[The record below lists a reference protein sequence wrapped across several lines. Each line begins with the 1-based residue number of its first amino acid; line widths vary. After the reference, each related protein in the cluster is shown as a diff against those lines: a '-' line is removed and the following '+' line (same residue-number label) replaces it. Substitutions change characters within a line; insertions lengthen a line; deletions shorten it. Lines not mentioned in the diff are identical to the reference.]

1 MLFLLRRDSIQS
13 SKLIYHYLFL
23 ANKHFILLI
32 LNVSDS
38 DEK

>member
-1 MLFLLRRDSIQS
+1 MLFLLRRDNIQS
-13 SKLIYHYLFL
+13 SKLIYRYSFL
-23 ANKHFILLI
+23 VNTPFILLI